1 MYNECY
7 YLWFFHSMSIICCIP
22 SMYPILF
29 HEMDNVPILRSLD
42 ASGEGG
48 ESINYKLWP
57 MVLSARKI
65 RQRGEIVSALYQ
77 GDKRASSKDLMEV
90 RGRPMQ
96 IS

>member
-1 MYNECY
+1 M
-7 YLWFFHSMSIICCIP
+7 P
-22 SMYPILF
+22 STRPILF

-42 ASGEGG
+42 ASGEGR
-48 ESINYKLWP
+48 ESINYKLRP

-65 RQRGEIVSALYQ
+65 RQSGEIVSALYQ
-77 GDKRASSKDLMEV
+77 GDMRASSKDLMEV

>member
-1 MYNECY
+1 M
-7 YLWFFHSMSIICCIP
+7 P
-22 SMYPILF
+22 SMYSILF

-48 ESINYKLWP
+48 GSINCKLWP

-65 RQRGEIVSALYQ
+65 GQRGEIVSALYQ

>member
-1 MYNECY
+1 MNVIT
-7 YLWFFHSMSIICCIP
+7 LWFFHSMSICCMP
-22 SMYPILF
+22 SMNLNLV

-48 ESINYKLWP
+48 ENINYKLWP

-77 GDKRASSKDLMEV
+77 GDKWPQAKT
-90 RGRPMQ
+90 
-96 IS
+96 